1 MIWVI
6 NLMER
11 VEQRRRIQNYDA
23 FMQPEKA
30 AA

>member
-1 MIWVI
+1 VI

-11 VEQRRRIQNYDA
+11 VERRRIQNYDA

>member
-1 MIWVI
+1 MICVI

-11 VEQRRRIQNYDA
+11 VERRRIQNYDA

>member
-11 VEQRRRIQNYDA
+11 VERRRIQNYDA